1 MSMLCGTFD
10 AYGITARLAPALIT
24 LLPAI
29 VTVAVWTPVLYDF
42 AVDIVATGVTC
53 AFTVPMAH
61 WARYLGRNAERQLF
75 QKWGG
80 KPTSLWL
87 LRSDS
92 NIHELTKARYRRYLE
107 ENVDGWKAP
116 SQSEEEADRQG
127 AISTYDSAVQRLK
140 EGSRDRRDRPHF
152 DLVFKENVSYGFRRN
167 TYGLRWIGRFIA
179 VLCVAV
185 NGGSLYFSACVRG
198 DPVSILGS
206 GSLLFSLVMTIFWLG
221 VNQRWVRDAA
231 NGYARALLAVC
242 DSGPLG

>member
-1 MSMLCGTFD
+1 MSMLSGTFD
-10 AYGITARLAPALIT
+10 AYGRTARLTPALMT

-29 VTVAVWTPVLYDF
+29 VTAAVWTPVLYDF
-42 AVDIVATGVTC
+42 AVDIVATGVAC
-53 AFTVPMAH
+53 GLTVPLAH

-92 NIHELTKARYRRYLE
+92 NIDELTKARYRRYLE
-107 ENVDGWKAP
+107 GNVDGWKAP
-116 SQSEEEADRQG
+116 SQAEEETDRQG
-127 AISTYDSAVQRLK
+127 AMSTYDSAVRRLK

-167 TYGLRWIGRFIA
+167 TYGLRWIGRLIA
-179 VLCVAV
+179 MICLAV
-185 NGGSLYFSACVRG
+185 GGGSLYFSACVKG
-198 DPVSILGS
+198 DPVSKLDV
-206 GSLLFSLVMTIFWLG
+206 GSLLFLLGMAVAWLW

>member
-1 MSMLCGTFD
+1 MSMLSGTFD
-10 AYGITARLAPALIT
+10 AYGRAARLTPALIT

-29 VTVAVWTPVLYDF
+29 VAVAVWTPVLYDF
-42 AVDIVATGVTC
+42 AVDIVVTGVAC
-53 AFTVPMAH
+53 SLTVPMMH
-61 WARYLGRNAERQLF
+61 MARYLGRNAERQLF
-75 QKWGG
+75 EKWGG

-92 NIHELTKARYRRYLE
+92 NIDELTKARYRRYLE
-107 ENVDGWKAP
+107 ENVGGWKAP
-116 SQSEEEADRQG
+116 SRPEEAADQQA

-140 EGSRDRRDRPHF
+140 EGTRDRRDRPHF

-167 TYGLRWIGRFIA
+167 TYGLRWIGRLVA

-185 NGGSLYFSACVRG
+185 NGGSLYFSACVKG
-198 DPVSILGS
+198 DPVSILGA
-206 GSLLFSLVMTIFWLG
+206 GSLLFSLVMTIFWLW